1 MMNGEIYMPLVN
13 SASKKA
19 FRANV
24 EQLMS
29 EVGKSPHVQSKA
41 QALAVAY
48 SKQHEAKKKKKK
60 K

>member
-1 MMNGEIYMPLVN
+1 MPLVN

-24 EQLMS
+24 ETLMKD
-29 EVGKSPHVQSKA
+29 VGKSPHVQSRE

-48 SKQHEAKKKKKK
+48 SKQREAKKKKKK

>member
-1 MMNGEIYMPLVN
+1 MPLKK
-13 SASKKA
+13 SSSKKA

-29 EVGKSPHVQSKA
+29 DVGKSPHVQSQK
-41 QALAVAY
+41 QALAIAY
-48 SKQHEAKKKKKK
+48 SIKDKKKKKK

>member
-1 MMNGEIYMPLVN
+1 MPLVN

-29 EVGKSPHVQSKA
+29 EVGKSPHVQSKE

-48 SKQHEAKKKKKK
+48 SKQREAKKKKKK
-60 K
+60 KV